1 MFIIFKTEFLIAIA
15 PFYLGKHIEMIR
27 IKIFLLWK
35 KKNNIFIRK
44 RFRGNRSK
52 LDKLH
57 FILIV
62 VLTWEHELL
71 LEE

>member
-15 PFYLGKHIEMIR
+15 PFYLGKHMEIIR
-27 IKIFLLWK
+27 IKKFFYFE

-44 RFRGNRSK
+44 RFHGNGSK
-52 LDKLH
+52 LDKLR